1 MHLIEYIISNSVSQ
15 PFPTCGI
22 KKYNLKT
29 VLTRNQWNRKTT
41 LKQYLS
47 VFDDILKQIVLLDT
61 Y

>member
-1 MHLIEYIISNSVSQ
+1 MDVSQ
-15 PFPTCGI
+15 PYPTCGT

-41 LKQYLS
+41 LKQNLS
-47 VFDDILKQIVLLDT
+47 VFDVILKQIVLLDT

>member
-1 MHLIEYIISNSVSQ
+1 MDVSQ
-15 PFPTCGI
+15 PYPTCGT

-41 LKQYLS
+41 LKQNLS
-47 VFDDILKQIVLLDT
+47 VFDVILNQIVVPDT